1 MFTPDDNS
9 GSDDYHKGVMIELR
23 NMVRGGAIVVVS
35 LGLASVET
43 GLQLSAHDTP
53 APQASNADQGIDL
66 GQVSGVLTPTLMTPT
81 VAQDAGT
88 LANMLP
94 TANKS
99 MAPPSVV
106 VPPQTTCSL
115 FPNYFHNSVHNPGD
129 IGIQWTV
136 SCGAAQSSITLDER
150 LYLHYCNYL
159 FCYNELLGS
168 GTYQSKPGWSQLKR
182 GVYGPC
188 VSGQTDSYYST
199 TVATVVGDGITTTL
213 TGTSGPTSL
222 KCVPR

>member
-1 MFTPDDNS
+1 VT
-9 GSDDYHKGVMIELR
+9 
-23 NMVRGGAIVVVS
+23 VVALS
-35 LGLASVET
+35 LGLVSVGT

-53 APQASNADQGIDL
+53 APKVSNADQVIEL
-66 GQVSGVLTPTLMTPT
+66 GQASEVLTPTLMTST

-99 MAPPSVV
+99 VAPPSVV
-106 VPPQTTCSL
+106 VPPQTSCSL
-115 FPNYFHNSVHNPGD
+115 SPRNFHNSVHNSGD
-129 IGIQWTV
+129 IGIQWEV

-159 FCYNELLGS
+159 LCDNELLDS
-168 GTYQSKPGWSQLKR
+168 RSYQSKPGWSQLER